1 MRARLVYIP
10 AMHLHPLISD
20 TATLEKLCSRLAT
33 VDFVAVDT
41 EFMREN
47 TYWPDL
53 CLIQIASS
61 EEAAAID
68 PKAPGLD
75 LKPLLDLLV
84 ENEDVLKVLHAGA
97 QDLEI
102 IYNLTRKRS
111 EARRDGKECVSTCR
125 TRWWPY
131 NKKKTNNK

>member
-1 MRARLVYIP
+1 
-10 AMHLHPLISD
+10 MHLHPLISD

-41 EFMREN
+41 ESMREN

-61 EEAAAID
+61 EEEAAID

-75 LKPLLDLLV
+75 LKPMLDLMV

-97 QDLEI
+97 QDIES
-102 IYNLTRKRS
+102 IYNLTRTTHWQLFDTKVAAMALGLG
-111 EARRDGKECVSTCR
+111 ETVGVATLVSGHGVGLG
-125 TRWWPY
+125 
-131 NKKKTNNK
+131 